1 MLPVSCSYGFW
12 QKTKETDGGHKM
24 WIALTNAYL
33 WDEENSWRDIV
44 QTWSVLRQEMKLE
57 NLSHWVQTKDTK
69 LVMWCK
75 PQDDLTCR
83 LAGTVVLHQLGLKSL
98 NQMGFGPTPSGCRIL
113 VVRYQHIDALLCL
126 P

>member
-1 MLPVSCSYGFW
+1 MLPAPCSYGFW

-33 WDEENSWRDIV
+33 WDQENPRRDMV
-44 QTWSVLRQEMKLE
+44 QTWSVLRQETELE

-75 PQDDLTCR
+75 PQDDLDHLPQSRVELEEAVGLLQQKERR
-83 LAGTVVLHQLGLKSL
+83 LQGRGELGGKRLSY
-98 NQMGFGPTPSGCRIL
+98 FIL
-113 VVRYQHIDALLCL
+113 
-126 P
+126 